1 MPIWD
6 PLEKYQ
12 IKFDLDLEKLPPIDS
27 KPIDELVHMLEETKN
42 KSVYKFSMSNLPYI
56 VIAVVILIVL
66 MVIVI
71 ICVKRHAIMHTLCGT
86 VLKTILPIPSSPPP
100 PPPQTVPVH
109 APTMTKT
116 ELPYD
121 IPTTSGNIRKT
132 KTQSAQYDGL
142 ESAPVNVP
150 SFSIQGLDLA
160 TAIKMPTALGMRVTG
175 ASPRPRSR
183 PQTTLR
189 LSRRDRK

>member
-1 MPIWD
+1 
-6 PLEKYQ
+6 
-12 IKFDLDLEKLPPIDS
+12 
-27 KPIDELVHMLEETKN
+27 MLEETKN
-42 KSVYKFSMSNLPYI
+42 KSVYEFSMSNLPYI

-86 VLKTILPIPSSPPP
+86 VLKTILPPSIPPP

-109 APTMTKT
+109 VPTMTKT

-132 KTQSAQYDGL
+132 KTQSAQYDEL
-142 ESAPVNVP
+142 ESARVSVP
-150 SFSIQGLDLA
+150 SFSFQGLDLA